1 MKVKRERTTAA
12 GKREV
17 VVELEPGERLM
28 ALETSGHY
36 RLGGQID
43 DVVEWHV
50 LTDSH
55 KVHWCHFQQKWEAF
69 S

>member
-1 MKVKRERTTAA
+1 VKIKRERVTAA
-12 GKREV
+12 GKPEV
-17 VVELEPGERLM
+17 VVELEVGEELIAIEKR
-28 ALETSGHY
+28 GHY

-55 KVHWCHFQQKWEAF
+55 KVHWCHFEQKWTTP
-69 S
+69 